1 MPINQMFAK
10 YKKAIKEL
18 EEKAGKKQAARSEN
32 NTSKSVRKAVSK
44 PIRDDKVRVKKRYVR
59 DDDENNVRTLED
71 RRKYTRNKITDEQ
84 LRRNVEKEWHD
95 DAMMDELMIALQDQ
109 LNKQAS
115 DPDNWR
121 QWYRDKLVNAKRNAE
136 TKPSTLEELKD
147 KMDSEEFMKGHKLM
161 RQLKYDVVDSQEPEM
176 RRMNAKNE
184 FSPNKDIAEL
194 IKSTEPGMLRNAM
207 IEYMM
212 ARGGEKPKRAV
223 SRYLAQPN
231 FEKGVVDNKGRRRIF
246 KESNPMYDEEL
257 ARDPEIKKYYRKA
270 MDADGWTVPE
280 LSGDDIPQGS
290 IDLKSQARRKE
301 SMRRLEERSRNAMN
315 ENIAERNERY
325 RPGEERVEA
334 SIDRRVRA
342 ATPGI
347 IDRAESKGLNA
358 DKEIGK
364 FKDKLVSDERDK
376 SIARGYEVSGEQS
389 SMLLEELDKRKQK
402 LADIEANIEFADPSE
417 YPMMEYDKFILEKEI
432 NRLENAIKNNVD
444 EMPDRLEP
452 LEQFEQSADRSLVYD
467 NLDWENSPIS
477 GKSDRELEELLSGD
491 FAIGRILEEMKY
503 RNANNQRLKQAY
515 EATFPENRYDYSLNK
530 NLKEDAMRKYAELK
544 RRMDSSE

>member
-1 MPINQMFAK
+1 MSVSQMFAK

-18 EEKAGKKQAARSEN
+18 EERAGKKQAARSEN

-44 PIRDDKVRVKKRYVR
+44 PSKEDKVKVKKRYVR
-59 DDDENNVRTLED
+59 DDDESDVRTLED

-84 LRRNVEKEWHD
+84 LKSNVEKEWHD

-109 LNKQAS
+109 MNKQAS

-121 QWYRDKLVNAKRNAE
+121 QWYKDKLGNAKRNAE
-136 TKPSTLEELKD
+136 TKPSTLQELKD
-147 KMDSEEFMKGHKLM
+147 KMDSDEFMKGHKLM
-161 RQLKYDVVDSQEPEM
+161 RKLKYDVVDSQEPEV
-176 RRMNAKNE
+176 RRMNAKND

-194 IKSTEPGMLRNAM
+194 IKGTEPGMLRDAM

-212 ARGGEKPKRAV
+212 AHGGEKPKRAV

-231 FEKGVVDNKGRRRIF
+231 FEKGAVDSKGRRRIF

-270 MDADGWTVPE
+270 MDADGWIVPE
-280 LSGDDIPQGS
+280 LSGDDIPQGG
-290 IDLKSQARRKE
+290 IDLKSEARRKE

-325 RPGEERVEA
+325 RPGEERIEE
-334 SIDRRVRA
+334 SINRRVKA

-347 IDRAESKGLNA
+347 TAKAESKNLNA
-358 DKEIGK
+358 DREIDK
-364 FKDKLVSDERDK
+364 FRERLVRDERDN

-389 SMLLEELDKRKQK
+389 RMLLEELNKRKQK

-417 YPMMEYDKFILEKEI
+417 YPILEYDKFMLEKEI

-444 EMPDRLEP
+444 EIPDRLEP
-452 LEQFEQSADRSLVYD
+452 LEQFEKSADGSLVYD
-467 NLDWENSPIS
+467 NLDWEDSPLS
-477 GKSDRELEELLSGD
+477 GKSDRDLEEMLSGD

-503 RNANNQRLKQAY
+503 RNDNNQRLKQVH
-515 EATFPENRYDYSLNK
+515 EATFPENRYDYSLNER
-530 NLKEDAMRKYAELK
+530 LKEDAMRKYAELK

>member
-1 MPINQMFAK
+1 MFAK
-10 YKKAIKEL
+10 YKKAIREL

-32 NTSKSVRKAVSK
+32 NTSKTVRKAVSK
-44 PIRDDKVRVKKRYVR
+44 PIRGDKVKVKKRYVR
-59 DDDENNVRTLED
+59 DDDENNARTLED

-84 LRRNVEKEWHD
+84 LKNNVEKEWHD

-109 LNKQAS
+109 MNKQAS
-115 DPDNWR
+115 DTDNWR
-121 QWYRDKLVNAKRNAE
+121 QWYKDKLVNAKRNAE

-161 RQLKYDVVDSQEPEM
+161 RQLKYDVVDSQEPEI

-184 FSPNKDIAEL
+184 FSPSKDIAEL
-194 IKSTEPGMLRNAM
+194 IKGTEPGMLRDAM

-231 FEKGVVDNKGRRRIF
+231 LEKGAVDNKGRRRIF

-270 MDADGWTVPE
+270 MDADGWIVPE
-280 LSGDDIPQGS
+280 LSGDDIPQGG
-290 IDLKSQARRKE
+290 IDLKSDARRKE

-315 ENIAERNERY
+315 EDITERNERY
-325 RPGEERVEA
+325 RPGEERVET
-334 SIDRRVRA
+334 SIERRVKA

-347 IDRAESKGLNA
+347 VDRAESKGLNA
-358 DKEIGK
+358 DKEINK
-364 FKDKLVSDERDK
+364 FRDRLVSDERDK
-376 SIARGYEVSGEQS
+376 SIARGYEVSGGQS
-389 SMLLEELDKRKQK
+389 RMLLEELEKRKQK

-467 NLDWENSPIS
+467 NLDWEDAPVS
-477 GKSDRELEELLSGD
+477 GKSDRELEEILSGD

-503 RNANNQRLKQAY
+503 RNANNQRLIQAY
-515 EATFPENRYDYSLNK
+515 EATLPENRYDYSLNK
-530 NLKEDAMRKYAELK
+530 KLKDDAVRKYAELK

>member
-1 MPINQMFAK
+1 MSVSQMFAK

-18 EEKAGKKQAARSEN
+18 EEKAGKRQAARSEN

-44 PIRDDKVRVKKRYVR
+44 SSKEDKVKVKKRYVR
-59 DDDENNVRTLED
+59 DDDESNVRTLED

-84 LRRNVEKEWHD
+84 LKSNIEKEWHD

-109 LNKQAS
+109 MNKQAS

-121 QWYRDKLVNAKRNAE
+121 QWYKDKLGNAKRNAE
-136 TKPSTLEELKD
+136 TKPSTLQELRD
-147 KMDSEEFMKGHKLM
+147 KMDSDEFMKGHKLM
-161 RQLKYDVVDSQEPEM
+161 RKLKYDVVDSQEPEI
-176 RRMNAKNE
+176 RRMNVKNE

-194 IKSTEPGMLRNAM
+194 IKGTEPGMLRDAM

-231 FEKGVVDNKGRRRIF
+231 FEKGAVDSKGRRRIF

-280 LSGDDIPQGS
+280 LSGDDIPQGE

-325 RPGEERVEA
+325 RPGEERVEE
-334 SIDRRVRA
+334 SINRRVKA

-347 IDRAESKGLNA
+347 TAKAESKNLNA
-358 DKEIGK
+358 DREIDK
-364 FKDKLVSDERDK
+364 FRERLVSDERDK

-389 SMLLEELDKRKQK
+389 RMLFEELDKRKQK

-417 YPMMEYDKFILEKEI
+417 YPILEYDKFMLEKEI
-432 NRLENAIKNNVD
+432 NRLENAIKNNID

-467 NLDWENSPIS
+467 NLDWEDSPLS
-477 GKSDRELEELLSGD
+477 GKSDRDLEEMLSGD

-503 RNANNQRLKQAY
+503 RNANNQRLKQAH
-515 EATFPENRYDYSLNK
+515 EATFPENRYDYSLNEK
-530 NLKEDAMRKYAELK
+530 LKEDVMRKYAELK
-544 RRMDSSE
+544 RRIDSSE

>member
-1 MPINQMFAK
+1 MSVSKMFAK

-44 PIRDDKVRVKKRYVR
+44 SSKEDKVKVKKRYVR
-59 DDDENNVRTLED
+59 DDDESDVRTLED
-71 RRKYTRNKITDEQ
+71 RRKYTRNKITNEQ
-84 LRRNVEKEWHD
+84 LKSNIEKEWHD

-109 LNKQAS
+109 MNKQAS

-121 QWYRDKLVNAKRNAE
+121 QWYKDKLGNAKRNAE
-136 TKPSTLEELKD
+136 TKPSTLQELRD
-147 KMDSEEFMKGHKLM
+147 KMNSDEFMKGHKLI
-161 RQLKYDVVDSQEPEM
+161 RRLKYDVVDSQEPEI
-176 RRMNAKNE
+176 RRMNVKNE

-194 IKSTEPGMLRNAM
+194 IKGTEPGILRDAM

-231 FEKGVVDNKGRRRIF
+231 FEKGAVDSKGRRRIF

-270 MDADGWTVPE
+270 IDADGWTVPE
-280 LSGDDIPQGS
+280 LSGDDIPQGG

-315 ENIAERNERY
+315 EDIAERNERY

-334 SIDRRVRA
+334 SINRRVRA

-347 IDRAESKGLNA
+347 VDRAESKGLNA
-358 DKEIGK
+358 DKEIDK
-364 FKDKLVSDERDK
+364 FRERLASDERDK
-376 SIARGYEVSGEQS
+376 SIARGYEVSGAQS
-389 SMLLEELDKRKQK
+389 RMLLEELDKRKQK

-417 YPMMEYDKFILEKEI
+417 YPMMEYDKFMLEKEI

-452 LEQFEQSADRSLVYD
+452 LEQFEQSADRSLAYD
-467 NLDWENSPIS
+467 NLDWEDSPVS
-477 GKSDRELEELLSGD
+477 GKSDRELEEMLSGD
-491 FAIGRILEEMKY
+491 FAIRSILEEMKY

-530 NLKEDAMRKYAELK
+530 NLKEDAIKKYVELK
-544 RRMDSSE
+544 RRMESSE

>member
-1 MPINQMFAK
+1 MSVSQMFAK

-18 EEKAGKKQAARSEN
+18 EERAGKKQAARSEN

-44 PIRDDKVRVKKRYVR
+44 PSKEDKVKVKKRYVR
-59 DDDENNVRTLED
+59 DDDESDVRTLED

-84 LRRNVEKEWHD
+84 LKSNIEKEWHD

-109 LNKQAS
+109 MNKQAS

-121 QWYRDKLVNAKRNAE
+121 QWYKDKLGNAKRNAE
-136 TKPSTLEELKD
+136 TKPSTLQELRD
-147 KMDSEEFMKGHKLM
+147 KMDSDEFMKGHKLM
-161 RQLKYDVVDSQEPEM
+161 RKLKYDVVDSQEPEI

-194 IKSTEPGMLRNAM
+194 IKGTEPGMLRDAM

-231 FEKGVVDNKGRRRIF
+231 FEKGAVDSKGRRRIF
-246 KESNPMYDEEL
+246 KESNLMYDEEL

-280 LSGDDIPQGS
+280 LSSDDIPQGG
-290 IDLKSQARRKE
+290 IDLKSEARRKE

-325 RPGEERVEA
+325 RPGEERVEE
-334 SIDRRVRA
+334 SINRRVKA

-347 IDRAESKGLNA
+347 TAKAESKNLNA
-358 DKEIGK
+358 DREIDK
-364 FKDKLVSDERDK
+364 FRERLVRDERDN

-389 SMLLEELDKRKQK
+389 RMLLEELNKRKQK

-417 YPMMEYDKFILEKEI
+417 YPMLEYDKFMLEKEI
-432 NRLENAIKNNVD
+432 NRLENAIKNNVN
-444 EMPDRLEP
+444 EMPDRLEL

-467 NLDWENSPIS
+467 NLGWEDSLLS
-477 GKSDRELEELLSGD
+477 GKSDRDLEEILSGD

-503 RNANNQRLKQAY
+503 RNANNQRLKQVH
-515 EATFPENRYDYSLNK
+515 EATFPENRYDYSPNEK
-530 NLKEDAMRKYAELK
+530 LKEDAMRKYAELK